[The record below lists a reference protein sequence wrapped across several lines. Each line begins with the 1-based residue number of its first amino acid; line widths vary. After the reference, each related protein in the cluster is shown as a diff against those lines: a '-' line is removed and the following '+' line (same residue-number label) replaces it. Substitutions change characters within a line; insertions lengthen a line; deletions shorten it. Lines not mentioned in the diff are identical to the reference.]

1 MDVPAIDWSW
11 FFSSV
16 AQSAAAIVG
25 IVGAFVIGKVLA
37 QQTDYQEKCSAVQRL
52 IDQAQDL
59 KRRWDQLPRGA
70 IDDAY
75 RQLADIAAC
84 VKLYEDP
91 KLVEDNFPK
100 AVRALVVFPP
110 WIDDQW
116 IRDATEA
123 RQKAA
128 RFHLARRKLREA
140 KTKEPG
146 YEDLEPLRLN
156 LGPTV
161 IPGSFPAADAE
172 VRGIENV
179 RQQILEHIERI
190 DSSVSVTRKVEA
202 RWVTPTALSLVAA
215 LFFAG
220 VIYPLSF
227 LPIRPGDEP
236 VLSLGAFWEILCSL
250 RGAILSAISLG
261 FVALVGLFGLVHI
274 RSTGL
279 PARWE
284 KLLAWREL
292 SSFSSDVAFDGFDK
306 TDVLAMSQSL
316 QLANQ
321 AA

>member
-59 KRRWDQLPRGA
+59 KRRWEQLPRWE
-70 IDDAY
+70 IDNAY
-75 RQLADIAAC
+75 RRLADMAAC

-91 KLVEDNFPK
+91 KLVEGDFPK
-100 AVRALVVFPP
+100 AVRTLVVFPP
-110 WIDDQW
+110 WIDDKW
-116 IRDATEA
+116 ICAETEG

-128 RFHLARRKLREA
+128 RSHLALKKLRDMRA
-140 KTKEPG
+140 KQPG
-146 YEDLEPLRLN
+146 SEYLEPLRLN
-156 LGPTV
+156 LGPS
-161 IPGSFPAADAE
+161 IIQEAFPAADAE
-172 VRGIENV
+172 VQDIANV

-190 DSSVSVTRKVEA
+190 EASVTVTRKVEA

-261 FVALVGLFGLVHI
+261 FVALVGLFGLVHV

-279 PARWE
+279 PARWD

-292 SSFSSDVAFDGFDK
+292 SSYSPDVAFDGFDK
-306 TDVLAMSQSL
+306 TDIRAMSWALRPGSK
-316 QLANQ
+316 AD
-321 AA
+321 